1 MRPKAPKTP
10 KAPKAPIHFSEK
22 ARQLWKSIHEEYE
35 LEPEA
40 GELLR
45 VALENLDLA
54 DKARELLRTEGLVV
68 NGKKHPASDAVK
80 LHDGM
85 FLRAIRQLGLDVVAP
100 GPMGRPPGR

>member
-1 MRPKAPKTP
+1 MTKTP
-10 KAPKAPIHFSEK
+10 KAPSYFSEK
-22 ARQLWKSIHEEYE
+22 ARQLWKSIHAEYE
-35 LEPEA
+35 LEAEA

-85 FLRAIRQLGLDVVAP
+85 FMRAIRQLGLDIVAP
-100 GPMGRPPGR
+100 GPIGRPAGR

>member
-1 MRPKAPKTP
+1 MTTP
-10 KAPKAPIHFSEK
+10 KAPSHFSQK
-22 ARQLWKSIHEEYE
+22 SRQLWKSIHADYE

-40 GELLR
+40 AELLR

-54 DKARELLRTEGLVV
+54 DQARGLLRTEGLVV

-100 GPMGRPPGR
+100 GPIGRPPGRKT

>member
-1 MRPKAPKTP
+1 MSHQKAP
-10 KAPKAPIHFSEK
+10 AQFSDK
-22 ARQLWKSIHEEYE
+22 ARKLWKGIHAEYE

-40 GELLR
+40 AELLR

-68 NGKKHPASDAVK
+68 AGKKHPASDAVK

-85 FLRAIRQLGLDVVAP
+85 FMRALRQLELDVIAP
-100 GPMGRPPGR
+100 GPIGRPVGR

>member
-1 MRPKAPKTP
+1 MTTP
-10 KAPKAPIHFSEK
+10 KAPNHFTEK
-22 ARQLWKSIHEEYE
+22 TRKLWKGIHAEYE

-40 GELLR
+40 AELLR

-54 DKARELLRTEGLVV
+54 DKARGLLRDEGLVV

-85 FLRAIRQLGLDVVAP
+85 FMRAIRQLGLDIVAP
-100 GPMGRPPGR
+100 GPIGRPPGR

>member
-1 MRPKAPKTP
+1 MRPKAPKT
-10 KAPKAPIHFSEK
+10 PKAPIHFSEK

-100 GPMGRPPGR
+100 GPMGRPVGR

>member
-1 MRPKAPKTP
+1 MT
-10 KAPKAPIHFSEK
+10 APKAPNHFTEK
-22 ARQLWKSIHEEYE
+22 TRKLWKGIHAEYE

-40 GELLR
+40 AELLR

-54 DKARELLRTEGLVV
+54 DQARDLLRTEGLVV

-85 FLRAIRQLGLDVVAP
+85 FLRAIRQLGLDIVAP
-100 GPMGRPPGR
+100 GPIGRPAGR

>member
-1 MRPKAPKTP
+1 MTTP
-10 KAPKAPIHFSEK
+10 KAPNHFSEK
-22 ARQLWKSIHEEYE
+22 ARKLWKSIHEQYE

-40 GELLR
+40 AELLR

-68 NGKKHPASDAVK
+68 NRKKHPASDAVK

-85 FLRAIRQLGLDVVAP
+85 FMRAIRQLGLDIVAP
-100 GPMGRPPGR
+100 GPVGRPAGR